1 MTIVSGIGTCLVIR
15 TFKTSG
21 GQPINILPSDELYNA
36 EPSVNKCSDSSGL
49 DGFIR
54 SKRLFVLINYHM
66 IIDKRTVTL

>member
-1 MTIVSGIGTCLVIR
+1 MTIVSGMGTCLVIR
-15 TFKTSG
+15 TFKISG

-36 EPSVNKCSDSSGL
+36 EPSVKKCSDSSVL

-54 SKRLFVLINYHM
+54 SKGLFVIVNYHL